1 MRARLRA
8 PLAAL
13 VVLALAMGA
22 AGCFNPFR
30 PLVSGQTSFVKAP
43 PSPTNATELLNLFKW
58 CWENRDISRYKEI
71 FTYDYRFAF
80 SITDTAGNPYRSNP
94 WTREDEIASATNLF
108 VGGTAGEPAAS
119 SISLIFDGNL
129 TPQNDFRPGKTAKWH
144 QQIQISNLTLT
155 INKTDGSA
163 VRVTGGALFY
173 MVRGDSAVIPPEL
186 LGGGFHPDSSR
197 WYIERW
203 EDQTNTGAG
212 AFGLTPAGAARLATP
227 TPAPFPQSM
236 TWGLVKRIWL
246 ER

>member
-1 MRARLRA
+1 MGTRLRV

-13 VVLALAMGA
+13 VVLALAVGTT
-22 AGCFNPFR
+22 GCFNPFR
-30 PLVSGQTSFVKAP
+30 PLISGQTSFVKAP
-43 PSPTNATELLNLFKW
+43 PSPTNPKELLNLFKW

-71 FTYDYRFAF
+71 FTDDYRFAF

-119 SISLIFDGNL
+119 SITLIFDGL
-129 TPQNDFRPGKTAKWH
+129 RQDNDFRPGKDAQWH

-155 INKTDGSA
+155 ISKTDGSA

-173 MVRGDSAVIPPEL
+173 MVRGDSAVIPAEL
-186 LGGGFHPDSSR
+186 VGRGFKPDASR

-203 EDQTNTGAG
+203 EDQTNTGSGGASAG
-212 AFGLTPAGAARLATP
+212 PATAARLATP
-227 TPAPFPQSM
+227 AEFPQSM
-236 TWGLVKRIWL
+236 SWGLVKRIWL
-246 ER
+246 TR